1 MKSDKSAGIVRV
13 WQMGMAWLLLVGAV
27 TVAVCRDAI
36 AEPAKVKTG
45 SDSPGTHAEE
55 LFTLEVLP
63 LLRAKCFGCH
73 GEGDELRGEY
83 YMTSREALL
92 RGGESGEA
100 AVVPG
105 KIDAGSL
112 LGAIR
117 WDDLEMPP
125 KKSERLSPEEIALVE
140 DWVQSGAVWPSLE
153 KQLAIQ
159 EAAKGQALDAGFVRW
174 KTSGGTSQEWTD
186 RKYLEKDLWAFVD
199 LPPMEKVLPKGV
211 SHAGAIDFFVDRK
224 IEEKALVASPPAH
237 PVELLRR
244 VSYDLTGLPPTAEQT
259 AAFVKAFAHDSK
271 LAYEELID
279 QLLSSPRYGERWAR
293 HWLDITRYADT
304 GGMSNDYE
312 RSNMWRYRD
321 YVIRCFNNDK
331 PYNEFI
337 KEQIAGDELAK
348 TSVRKRLMAA
358 GLEGEQL
365 YAAVRK
371 TETDGEYTER
381 EAELLVASG
390 FLRLGPWDNAMVD
403 EDQARQIYLDD
414 VVNITGQTFLSQ
426 TLRCCKCHDHKFD
439 PIPTRDYY
447 GFYAAFATT
456 FPVERPA
463 PFLSVES
470 RERFD
475 SEKKF
480 VEEMLSFARAEKK
493 KLIDKRESAA
503 RVWYAEHDLPYK
515 EESKRRADPDD
526 QKPPRHVGLDH
537 VESGMLKVREQDEW
551 IWERR
556 LERFEPLVQSVFS
569 ARDMPKK
576 TQNARKLRRFTVFRE
591 DDGLVETCILTGG
604 SLDAPGAKVSPGV
617 LSAVSLRT
625 QSKEPA
631 HVLPDDVGGRRTALA
646 HWIAD
651 AGNPLTV
658 RSIVNRI
665 WQYHF
670 GSGLAANSNNFGAKG
685 GKPTH
690 PDLLDY
696 LSRRFLQ
703 GNWSIKKLHKAIM
716 LSETYRRSV
725 VPVDETNLALVDPG
739 NSLLTH
745 FNRRRLTAEEIR
757 DSLLSVSGE
766 LVHTDGGIP
775 VFPEMNMEVA
785 LQPRMIQFSLAPA
798 YQPSVRRDERNRR
811 TIFAYHC
818 RGLADPFLELFNQ
831 PNPNESCE
839 LRDDAS
845 VTPQALTLL
854 NSEFMSD
861 RAVAL
866 ADELI
871 RTSGD
876 DAIAIKKAFHR
887 ILGREPVDVEIQQ
900 LLKFLRDTVENHER
914 ELTARA
920 EYPTEITR
928 SLVEEFS
935 GLPFEYREILPKF
948 MNYEADLKIEDLS
961 VEGRGLAD
969 ICLLLM
975 NTNEFLFVD

>member
-1 MKSDKSAGIVRV
+1 MRSVISAEKFRRV
-13 WQMGMAWLLLVGAV
+13 VGWSLCSVIAIAV
-27 TVAVCRDAI
+27 TVAFCGDAR
-36 AEPAKVKTG
+36 ADQKKSG
-45 SDSPGTHAEE
+45 SVHGEFELHPEE

-63 LLRAKCFGCH
+63 LFKAKCFGCH

-83 YMTSREALL
+83 YMTSRDALV
-92 RGGESGEA
+92 RGGESGDA

-105 KIDAGSL
+105 DTGTGSL
-112 LGAIR
+112 LDAIR
-117 WDDLEMPP
+117 WDGLEMPP
-125 KKSERLSPEEIALVE
+125 KKSERLTPDEIRMVE
-140 DWVQSGAVWPSLE
+140 KWVQAGVPWPSL
-153 KQLAIQ
+153 QVQHSIQ
-159 EAAKGQALDAGFVRW
+159 EAAKEQALDAGFVRW

-186 RKYLEKDLWAFVD
+186 RQYKEKDLWAFVGVPAAESL
-199 LPPMEKVLPKGV
+199 LPADVT
-211 SHAGAIDFFVDRK
+211 HADAIDFFVDKR
-224 IEEKALVASPPAH
+224 IAEKELVASPPAH

-244 VSYDLTGLPPTAEQT
+244 VTYDLTGLPPTAKQT
-259 AAFVKAFAHDSK
+259 ATFVDAFARDSDS
-271 LAYEELID
+271 AYEDLID
-279 QLLSSPRYGERWAR
+279 RLLSSPRYGERWAR

-331 PYNEFI
+331 PYNDFI

-348 TSVRKRLMAA
+348 TSVRKRHMAA
-358 GLEGEQL
+358 GLEGQQL

-371 TETDGEYTER
+371 TETEGGYTER

-403 EDQARQIYLDD
+403 DDQARQIYLDD

-447 GFYAAFATT
+447 GIYAAFATT

-463 PFLSVES
+463 PFLTVES
-470 RERFD
+470 RDRFD
-475 SEKKF
+475 SEKVF
-480 VEEMLSFARAEKK
+480 VEEMLTFARTEKK
-493 KLIDKRESAA
+493 KLVDKREAAA
-503 RVWYAEHDLPYK
+503 RAWYVGHDLPYK
-515 EESKRRADPDD
+515 EENKRRADPDD

-576 TQNARKLRRFTVFRE
+576 TQNARKLRRFTVFR
-591 DDGLVETCILTGG
+591 DDGGTVDTCILTGG
-604 SLDAPGAKVSPGV
+604 SLEAPGAKVPPGV
-617 LSAVSLRT
+617 LSAISLKAQSEGPGHLLPTDVS
-625 QSKEPA
+625 
-631 HVLPDDVGGRRTALA
+631 GRRVALA
-646 HWIAD
+646 KWIAD
-651 AGNPLTV
+651 AQNPLTV

-670 GSGLAANSNNFGAKG
+670 GRGLAVNSNNFGAKG

-696 LSRRFLQ
+696 LSRRFLES
-703 GNWSIKKLHKAIM
+703 NWSIKKLHRAIV
-716 LSETYRRSV
+716 LSDVYRRSV
-725 VPVDETNLALVDPG
+725 VPVDEQKLALVDPE
-739 NSLLTH
+739 NSVLTH
-745 FNRRRLTAEEIR
+745 FRRRRLTAEEIR
-757 DSLLSVSGE
+757 DSLLAVSGE
-766 LVHTDGGIP
+766 LVHADGGIP

-798 YQPSVRRDERNRR
+798 YQPSVRREERNRR
-811 TIFAYHC
+811 TIYAYHC

-854 NSEFMSD
+854 NSDFMTA
-861 RAVAL
+861 RAVAM
-866 ADELI
+866 
-871 RTSGD
+871 SH
-876 DAIAIKKAFHR
+876 AICCETQNTEEAIGSAFRR
-887 ILGREPVDVEIQQ
+887 ILGREATIAEVEQ
-900 LLKFLRDTVENHER
+900 LEIFMQDTHENDER
-914 ELTARA
+914 ESKTK
-920 EYPTEITR
+920 EPYPIEISR

-935 GLPFEYREILPKF
+935 GRRFEYQEILPKF
-948 MNYEADLKIEDLS
+948 QNYEADLGMHEVSKHCRS
-961 VEGRGLAD
+961 LAD
-969 ICLLLM
+969 VCLLLM

>member
-1 MKSDKSAGIVRV
+1 MEIYKSPKSLRV
-13 WQMGMAWLLLVGAV
+13 WLVRIGCLLCTGAV
-27 TVAVCRDAI
+27 LVALCHDAI
-36 AEPAKVKTG
+36 AEQTEIDGG
-45 SDSPGTHAEE
+45 SDKSQSHAEE

-83 YMTSREALL
+83 YMTSRDTLV
-92 RGGESGEA
+92 RGGESGDA

-105 KIDAGSL
+105 DAGTGTL
-112 LGAIR
+112 LDAIR
-117 WDDLEMPP
+117 WDGLEMPP
-125 KKSERLSPEEIALVE
+125 KKSERLTSVEIALVE
-140 DWVQSGAVWPSLE
+140 EWIHGGAPWPSLE

-159 EAAKGQALDAGFVRW
+159 NAAKGRALDEGFVRW

-186 RKYLEKDLWAFVD
+186 RKYVEKDLWAFAD
-199 LPPMEKVLPKGV
+199 LPRAEKLLPADV
-211 SHAGAIDFFVDRK
+211 SHNDAIDFFVDKK
-224 IEEKALVASPPAH
+224 IAEKALVASPPAH
-237 PVELLRR
+237 SVELLRR
-244 VSYDLTGLPPTAEQT
+244 VTYDLTGLPPTAEQT
-259 AAFVKAFAHDSK
+259 AVFVEAVSRDNE
-271 LAYEELID
+271 LAYEELVD
-279 QLLSSPRYGERWAR
+279 QLLDSPRYGEHWAR

-337 KEQIAGDELAK
+337 MEQIAGDELAK
-348 TSVRKRLMAA
+348 ASVRKRHMAA
-358 GLEGEQL
+358 GLEGQQL

-371 TETDGEYTER
+371 TETEGEYTER

-403 EDQARQIYLDD
+403 DDQARQIYLDD

-447 GFYAAFATT
+447 GIYAAFATT

-470 RERFD
+470 RDRFD
-475 SEKKF
+475 SEKVF
-480 VEEMLSFARAEKK
+480 VEEMLAFARTEKK
-493 KLIDKRESAA
+493 KLVDKREAAA
-503 RVWYAEHDLPYK
+503 RAWYVEHDLPYK

-576 TQNARKLRRFTVFRE
+576 TQNARKLRRFTVFRD
-591 DDGLVETCILTGG
+591 DDGTVDTCILTGG
-604 SLDAPGAKVSPGV
+604 SLDAPGEKVSPGV
-617 LSAVSLRT
+617 LSAVSLRA
-625 QSKEPA
+625 QPKGPA
-631 HVLPDDVGGRRTALA
+631 YMLPDDVGGRRTALA
-646 HWIAD
+646 KWIAN

-658 RSIVNRI
+658 RSIVNRV

-670 GSGLAANSNNFGAKG
+670 GRGLAANSNNFGAKG

-690 PDLLDY
+690 PELLDY
-696 LSRRFLQ
+696 LSKRFLQ

-716 LSETYRRSV
+716 LSDVYRRSV
-725 VPVDETNLALVDPG
+725 VPVDEKNLSLVDPE

-745 FNRRRLTAEEIR
+745 FRRRRLTAEEIR

-766 LVHTDGGIP
+766 LVHAGGGIP

-798 YQPSVRRDERNRR
+798 YQSSVRREERNRR

-866 ADELI
+866 ADELV
-871 RTSGD
+871 RASQD
-876 DAIAIKKAFHR
+876 DAMAIREAFLR
-887 ILGREPVDVEIQQ
+887 ILGREPTDAETQQ
-900 LLKFLRDTVENHER
+900 LVNFLQDTVGSHSKEI
-914 ELTARA
+914 TARA

-948 MNYEADLKIEDLS
+948 THYEADLKMEDLS
-961 VEGRGLAD
+961 LKGRGLAD
-969 ICLLLM
+969 VCLLLM

>member
-1 MKSDKSAGIVRV
+1 MESLRVRLVRMGCLRLMGIVV
-13 WQMGMAWLLLVGAV
+13 VSLCLD
-27 TVAVCRDAI
+27 VAADEAGVDAGF
-36 AEPAKVKTG
+36 EKVE
-45 SDSPGTHAEE
+45 SHAEE
-55 LFTLEVLP
+55 LFALEVLP
-63 LLRAKCFGCH
+63 LLRTKCFGCH

-83 YMTSREALL
+83 CMTTRDALL
-92 RGGESGEA
+92 RGGESGEV
-100 AVVPG
+100 AVAPG
-105 KIDAGSL
+105 NVDAGSL

-125 KKSERLSPEEIALVE
+125 KKSERLSSEEIALVE
-140 DWVQSGAVWPSLE
+140 EWVRAGAPWPSPE
-153 KQLAIQ
+153 RQLAIQ
-159 EAAKGQALDAGFVRW
+159 EASKGRALEEGLIRW

-186 RKYLEKDLWAFVD
+186 RKYVENDLWAFVD
-199 LPPMEKVLPKGV
+199 LAPAGKFLPEGV
-211 SHAGAIDFFVDRK
+211 SRDDAIDFFVDRK
-224 IEEKALVASPPAH
+224 IRENALVASPQAH
-237 PVELLRR
+237 PTELLRR
-244 VSYDLTGLPPTAEQT
+244 VSYDLTGLPPTAEET
-259 AAFVKAFAHDSK
+259 AAFVESFAHNSES
-271 LAYEELID
+271 AYEELVD
-279 QLLSSPRYGERWAR
+279 RLLGSPRYGERWAR

-337 KEQIAGDELAK
+337 KEQIAGDEFAK
-348 TSVRKRLMAA
+348 RSVRKRYMAA
-358 GLEGEQL
+358 GLEGNEL
-365 YAAVRK
+365 YEAIRK
-371 TETDGEYTER
+371 TETEGNYTER

-403 EDQARQIYLDD
+403 DDQARQIYLDD

-447 GFYAAFATT
+447 GIYAAFATT

-470 RERFD
+470 RDRFD
-475 SEKKF
+475 TEKAF
-480 VEEMLSFARAEKK
+480 VEEMLAFARSEKK
-493 KLIDKRESAA
+493 KLIDKREAAA
-503 RVWYAEHDLPYK
+503 RAWYADHDLPYK
-515 EESKRRADPDD
+515 DENKRRADADD
-526 QKPPRHVGLDH
+526 QKPPRHVGLDPA
-537 VESGMLKVREQDEW
+537 ESGMLKVREQDEW

-569 ARDMPKK
+569 ARNMPKK
-576 TQNARKLRRFTVFRE
+576 SQHARKLRPFTVFR
-591 DDGLVETCILTGG
+591 DDDLSVETSILTGG

-617 LSAVSLRT
+617 LSAVSLRA
-625 QSKEPA
+625 QPEGPA
-631 HVLPDDVGGRRTALA
+631 HVLPDDVSGRRTALA
-646 HWIAD
+646 KWIAD
-651 AGNPLTV
+651 AENPLTV
-658 RSIVNRI
+658 RSIVNRV

-670 GSGLAANSNNFGAKG
+670 GRGLAANSNNFGAKG

-690 PDLLDY
+690 PELLDY

-716 LSETYRRSV
+716 LSDVYRRSV
-725 VPVDETNLALVDPG
+725 VPVDETNLALVDPE

-745 FNRRRLTAEEIR
+745 FRRRRLTAEEIR
-757 DSLLSVSGE
+757 DSLLAVSGE
-766 LVHTDGGIP
+766 LVHSNGGIP

-798 YQPSVRRDERNRR
+798 YQPSVLRDERNRR

-861 RAVAL
+861 RAVSL
-866 ADELI
+866 ADELVM
-871 RTSGD
+871 TSQD
-876 DAIAIKKAFHR
+876 DAMVIREAFLR
-887 ILGREPVDVEIQQ
+887 ILGREPVDVETQQ
-900 LLKFLRDTVENHER
+900 LLKFLRDTVQNRGKEAV
-914 ELTARA
+914 ARA
-920 EYPTEITR
+920 EYPSEIMR
-928 SLVEEFS
+928 SLVEEFT

-948 MNYEADLKIEDLS
+948 TDYEADLKMEDLS

-969 ICLLLM
+969 VCLLLM

>member
-1 MKSDKSAGIVRV
+1 MLPIVCLLS
-13 WQMGMAWLLLVGAV
+13 MGGLM
-27 TVAVCRDAI
+27 VALCHVAI
-36 AEPAKVKTG
+36 AEQAEIDARRDKLE
-45 SDSPGTHAEE
+45 THAEE
-55 LFTLEVLP
+55 LFALEVLP
-63 LLRAKCFGCH
+63 LFRAKCFGCH

-83 YMTSREALL
+83 YMTSRDALV
-92 RGGESGEA
+92 RGGESGDA

-105 KIDAGSL
+105 DAGTGSL
-112 LGAIR
+112 LDAIR
-117 WDDLEMPP
+117 WDGLEMPP
-125 KKSERLSPEEIALVE
+125 KKSERLTSDEIALVE
-140 DWVQSGAVWPSLE
+140 EWVRGGAPWPSLE
-153 KQLAIQ
+153 QQLAIQ
-159 EAAKGQALDAGFVRW
+159 SAAKGRALDEGLVRW

-186 RKYLEKDLWAFVD
+186 RKYVEKDLWAFAN
-199 LPPMEKVLPKGV
+199 LPRAGELLPADV
-211 SHAGAIDFFVDRK
+211 SHNDAIDFFVDTK
-224 IEEKALVASPPAH
+224 IAEKALVASPPAH
-237 PVELLRR
+237 SVELLRR
-244 VSYDLTGLPPTAEQT
+244 VTYDLTGLPPNAEQT
-259 AAFVKAFAHDSK
+259 AVFVEDFARDSE
-271 LAYEELID
+271 LAYEKLVD
-279 QLLSSPRYGERWAR
+279 RLLDSPRYGERWAR

-337 KEQIAGDELAK
+337 MEQIAGDELAK
-348 TSVRKRLMAA
+348 TSVRKRHMAA
-358 GLEGEQL
+358 GLEGQQL

-371 TETDGEYTER
+371 TETEGGYTER
-381 EAELLVASG
+381 EAELLIASG

-403 EDQARQIYLDD
+403 DDQARQIYLDD

-447 GFYAAFATT
+447 GIYAAFATT
-456 FPVERPA
+456 FPVERSA

-470 RERFD
+470 RDRFD
-475 SEKKF
+475 SEKMF
-480 VEEMLSFARAEKK
+480 VEEMLVFARAEKK
-493 KLIDKRESAA
+493 KLVDKREAAA
-503 RVWYAEHDLPYK
+503 RAWYADHDLPYK

-526 QKPPRHVGLDH
+526 QKPSRHVGLDPA
-537 VESGMLKVREQDEW
+537 ESGMLKVREQDEW

-569 ARDMPKK
+569 ARNMPKK
-576 TQNARKLRRFTVFRE
+576 SQHARKLRPFTVFRDE
-591 DDGLVETCILTGG
+591 DLSVETCILTGG
-604 SLDAPGAKVSPGV
+604 SLEAPGARVSPGV
-617 LSAVSLRT
+617 LSAVSLRA
-625 QSKEPA
+625 QPKGPP

-646 HWIAD
+646 KWIAD

-658 RSIVNRI
+658 RSIVNRV

-670 GSGLAANSNNFGAKG
+670 GRGLASNSNNFGAKG

-690 PDLLDY
+690 PELLDY
-696 LSRRFLQ
+696 LSKRFLQ

-716 LSETYRRSV
+716 LSDVYRRSV
-725 VPVDETNLALVDPG
+725 VPVDEKNLALVDPE

-745 FNRRRLTAEEIR
+745 FRRRRLTAEEIR
-757 DSLLSVSGE
+757 DSLLLVSGE
-766 LVHTDGGIP
+766 LVHSDGGIP

-854 NSEFMSD
+854 NSAFMSD
-861 RAVAL
+861 RAAAM
-866 ADELI
+866 ADRLVMTSEDDVMAI
-871 RTSGD
+871 RE
-876 DAIAIKKAFHR
+876 AFLQ
-887 ILGREPVDVEIQQ
+887 ILGREPTGDETQQ
-900 LLKFLRDTVENHER
+900 LLKFLRDTVRNRTKEIAAG
-914 ELTARA
+914 T

-935 GLPFEYREILPKF
+935 GQPFEYREILPKF
-948 MNYEADLKIEDLS
+948 MDYEADLKIEELS
-961 VEGRGLAD
+961 LEGRGLAD
-969 ICLLLM
+969 VCLLLM

>member
-1 MKSDKSAGIVRV
+1 MKIYKSPKSVRV
-13 WQMGMAWLLLVGAV
+13 WLLPMVCLLFMGAL
-27 TVAVCRDAI
+27 TVAPCHVAI
-36 AEPAKVKTG
+36 AEEAEVDARKDTLEA
-45 SDSPGTHAEE
+45 HAEE
-55 LFTLEVLP
+55 LFALEVLP
-63 LLRAKCFGCH
+63 LLRTKCFGCH

-83 YMTSREALL
+83 YMTSRDALV
-92 RGGESGEA
+92 RGGESGDA

-105 KIDAGSL
+105 DAGTGSL
-112 LGAIR
+112 LDAIR
-117 WDDLEMPP
+117 WDGLEMPP
-125 KKSERLSPEEIALVE
+125 KKSERLTSDEIALVE
-140 DWVQSGAVWPSLE
+140 EWVRGGAPWPSLE
-153 KQLAIQ
+153 RQLAIQ
-159 EAAKGQALDAGFVRW
+159 DAAKGRALDEGLVRW

-186 RKYLEKDLWAFVD
+186 RKYVEKDLWAFANLSAAEKF
-199 LPPMEKVLPKGV
+199 LPAEV
-211 SHAGAIDFFVDRK
+211 SHTDAIDFFVDKK
-224 IEEKALVASPPAH
+224 IKEKELVASPPAH
-237 PVELLRR
+237 PMELLRR
-244 VSYDLTGLPPTAEQT
+244 VSYDLTGLPLTAEQT
-259 AAFVKAFAHDSK
+259 AAFVEAFAHDSES
-271 LAYEELID
+271 AYEELVD
-279 QLLSSPRYGERWAR
+279 RLLSSPRYGERWAR

-348 TSVRKRLMAA
+348 MSVRKRHMEA
-358 GLEGEQL
+358 GLDGKKL

-381 EAELLVASG
+381 ESELLVASG

-403 EDQARQIYLDD
+403 EDQARQIFLDD

-470 RERFD
+470 RDRFD
-475 SEKKF
+475 PEKKF
-480 VEEMLSFARAEKK
+480 VEEMLSFAKTEKA
-493 KLIDKRESAA
+493 KLVNKREAAA
-503 RVWYAEHDLPYK
+503 RVWYAEHGLPYK
-515 EESKRRADPDD
+515 EEGKRRADPDD
-526 QKPPRHVGLDH
+526 QKPPRHVGLDPA
-537 VESGMLKVREQDEW
+537 ESGMLKVREQDEW

-569 ARDMPKK
+569 APNMPKK
-576 TQNARKLRRFTVFRE
+576 TQNARNLRRFTVFRD
-591 DDGLVETCILTGG
+591 DDGSVDTCILTGG

-617 LSAVSLRT
+617 LSAVSLRV
-625 QSKEPA
+625 QPNGPA
-631 HVLPDDVGGRRTALA
+631 HVLPDDIGGRRRALA
-646 HWIAD
+646 QWIAD
-651 AGNPLTV
+651 DGNPLTV
-658 RSIVNRI
+658 RSIVNRV

-670 GSGLAANSNNFGAKG
+670 GRGLATNSNNFGAKG

-716 LSETYRRSV
+716 LSKVYRRSV
-725 VPVDETNLALVDPG
+725 IPVDEKNLALVDPE
-739 NSLLTH
+739 NKLLTH
-745 FNRRRLTAEEIR
+745 FRRRRLTAEEIR

-766 LVHTDGGIP
+766 LVHADGGIP

-798 YQPSVRRDERNRR
+798 YQPSVYRDERNRR

-871 RTSGD
+871 RTSQD
-876 DAIAIKKAFHR
+876 DAMAVSKAFLR
-887 ILGREPVDVEIQQ
+887 ILGREPVDDETQQ
-900 LLKFLRDTVENHER
+900 LFTFLNDSVRNRTKEGAAPR
-914 ELTARA
+914 G
-920 EYPTEITR
+920 YPTEITR

-935 GLPFEYREILPKF
+935 GQPFEYREILPKF
-948 MNYEADLKIEDLS
+948 ITYEADLKMENLS
-961 VEGRGLAD
+961 AEGRALAD
-969 ICLLLM
+969 VCLLLM